1 LKNTFTLYSI
11 YGAALIFLTTVIV
24 ALLQIFIVGDQIKE
38 YYSSTVSFLIQKL
51 VDALTQ
57 SIVILIVAIP
67 EGLPMTVTV
76 SLAFSIKMMMRDHIL
91 VRDFK
96 SPEVMAEIDDVIVGK
111 TGCITVPEMNV
122 ATMFFQNH
130 HVKNSRSN
138 TFLNCMLTDESIE
151 LIIESI
157 LFNSIAKVQINDDC
171 KFESIGGH
179 TETALFNFL

>member
-1 LKNTFTLYSI
+1 ML
-11 YGAALIFLTTVIV
+11 
-24 ALLQIFIVGDQIKE
+24 
-38 YYSSTVSFLIQKL
+38 QKL
-51 VDALTQ
+51 IDGVTQ
-57 SIVILIVAIP
+57 SIIILIVAIP

-111 TGCITVPEMNV
+111 TGCITVQDMSV

-138 TFLNCMLTDESIE
+138 TFLNCMLTDESI
-151 LIIESI
+151 
-157 LFNSIAKVQINDDC
+157 
-171 KFESIGGH
+171 
-179 TETALFNFL
+179 